1 MEQSPS
7 WEGLSFAANQEIP
20 RILWN
25 PKVHYRTHK
34 SPPPIPMGSQPHPV
48 PTTPSHFLKIHLNII
63 FPSMSW
69 SPQWSLPSGFPTK
82 TLCTPLPSS
91 IHATFPKLIHD
102 KRKQIWRVRRKRMSK
117 RRFSLSLLVR
127 KFPGCVQNITFPWR
141 GVIQHSFLATE
152 TATHHRQPDAIYG
165 LLYLSQLCKTCRTVT
180 CCRRR
185 HYARMTKD
193 KSNNDRRK
201 QWKIGRKEKT
211 DKQKG
216 VINFHPNRWY

>member
-1 MEQSPS
+1 MELESSLP
-7 WEGLSFAANQEIP
+7 
-20 RILWN
+20 
-25 PKVHYRTHK
+25 Y
-34 SPPPIPMGSQPHPV
+34 SQAPATCPY
-48 PTTPSHFLKIHLNII
+48 PEQTPSSPHNPFPLPPDPILILPSHLRLGL
-63 FPSMSW
+63 PSG
-69 SPQWSLPSGFPTK
+69 LFPSGFPTK